1 VGHVVRTELATILH
15 RGSIHSVQNGAE
27 EEDAIGDELRRRIS
41 VVHADV
47 SPDLRQARVTVSV
60 LSAPTSGGGGGG
72 GGGWTT
78 SVGGERE
85 RKANDAIARRRAYAW
100 LVRNTKS
107 IRHALSG
114 RMSHMRGGSPELTFV
129 QVDVGGAVDVMRLI
143 EKVTSKDGYRRD
155 DGGMSIDEMLR
166 MGYEEEGG
174 GEDEDGEDDDD
185 AGWLDEEEDD
195 DDDDDEEEEGDDDGG
210 WMDEDEDE
218 DEEGLEMKNEGLEEA
233 EDEEG
238 VVVVEEEDDDGWVD
252 FDEEDDGVSVDD
264 EEEGEDEE
272 EVVA

>member
-1 VGHVVRTELATILH
+1 M
-15 RGSIHSVQNGAE
+15 
-27 EEDAIGDELRRRIS
+27 
-41 VVHADV
+41 
-47 SPDLRQARVTVSV
+47 
-60 LSAPTSGGGGGG
+60 
-72 GGGWTT
+72 
-78 SVGGERE
+78 GGERE

-174 GEDEDGEDDDD
+174 GGEDEDDDD
-185 AGWLDEEEDD
+185 AGWLDEEDD
-195 DDDDDEEEEGDDDGG
+195 DDEEEEEEEEEGDDDGG

-218 DEEGLEMKNEGLEEA
+218 EGLEMKNEGLEED

-238 VVVVEEEDDDGWVD
+238 VVVEEEDDGDGWVD

-264 EEEGEDEE
+264 EEEGEGEE

>member
-1 VGHVVRTELATILH
+1 M
-15 RGSIHSVQNGAE
+15 
-27 EEDAIGDELRRRIS
+27 
-41 VVHADV
+41 VHADV

-60 LSAPTSGGGGGG
+60 LSAPTSGGGGGA
-72 GGGWTT
+72 T

-155 DGGMSIDEMLR
+155 DEGMSIDEMLR

-185 AGWLDEEEDD
+185 AGWLDEEDD
-195 DDDDDEEEEGDDDGG
+195 DDDDEEEEEGDDDGG
-210 WMDEDEDE
+210 WMDEDEDK
-218 DEEGLEMKNEGLEEA
+218 DEEGLEMKNEGLEED
-233 EDEEG
+233 EDKEG
-238 VVVVEEEDDDGWVD
+238 VVEVEEEDDGWVD
-252 FDEEDDGVSVDD
+252 FDE